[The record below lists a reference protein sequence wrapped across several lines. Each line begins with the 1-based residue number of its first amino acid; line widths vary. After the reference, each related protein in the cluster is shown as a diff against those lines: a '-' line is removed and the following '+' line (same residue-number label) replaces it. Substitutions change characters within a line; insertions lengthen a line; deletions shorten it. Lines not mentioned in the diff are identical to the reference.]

1 MTGRGERGTMPRHM
15 GGLHGPAE
23 KLGAAASDAI
33 DVDAIQSED
42 EDAKHAYLEPLDFEA
57 EAIMVEAVEVQQH
70 AEEDSDHA
78 DNAIPQELDALLK
91 DVTGCEKWIECERP
105 SCKQLVIYDP
115 HSTLQNCSNCGWV
128 HASTYSRQFCDSSDR
143 NN

>member
-1 MTGRGERGTMPRHM
+1 MPKHVEP
-15 GGLHGPAE
+15 LHGPAE
-23 KLGAAASDAI
+23 QLGSAASDAI

-57 EAIMVEAVEVQQH
+57 EAIVEVQQH
-70 AEEDSDHA
+70 ADEDSEHA

>member
-1 MTGRGERGTMPRHM
+1 MPKHVEP
-15 GGLHGPAE
+15 LHGPAE
-23 KLGAAASDAI
+23 QLGSAASDAI

-57 EAIMVEAVEVQQH
+57 EAIVEVQQH